1 MCSVVL
7 YMFGKLY
14 RIFWVKLWNQTRT
27 LLDSIPLYIVYNC
40 LLDVWLTPSITIS
53 KLKFSWGTEPLD
65 CFLRCKV
72 EHGSLDYSK
81 LWSLDFCKRFL
92 RVLFFGVLIY
102 FGLIMFRKLYK
113 FSRLVMYLNSCSM
126 DLDRDSVGIRVGSV
140 IPCGLRDT
148 TYKVSP
154 NEDVRDLSGGD
165 CDASIWLIVWC
176 V

>member
-1 MCSVVL
+1 MNE
-7 YMFGKLY
+7 F
-14 RIFWVKLWNQTRT
+14 VKNQNTRA
-27 LLDSIPLYIVYNC
+27 LLDSILFCIVYNC

-102 FGLIMFRKLYK
+102 FGLIMFSKLYK

-165 CDASIWLIVWC
+165 CDASI
-176 V
+176 